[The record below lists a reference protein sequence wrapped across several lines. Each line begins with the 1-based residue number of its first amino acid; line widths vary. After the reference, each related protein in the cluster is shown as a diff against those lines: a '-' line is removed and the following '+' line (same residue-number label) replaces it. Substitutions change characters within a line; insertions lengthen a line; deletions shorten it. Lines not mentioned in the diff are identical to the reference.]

1 MASCWNDARGNGTSL
16 CPDFLGWTFIYLF
29 VHLFTFLGWMLE
41 VVKPAGRATLSDYGL
56 RVDAGRSGNQRWD
69 LGAGRL
75 RGLPV
80 RLGSG
85 RSNRGQRK
93 IPAFVCKKE
102 VGYRAPQHANARQPG
117 LNRVI
122 SSSDDFGRAVFLI
135 YYTTSSSSQTPSLQ
149 EDQCPQRILFLRWLG
164 AAKKVTMNLIKD
176 DFSVLSL
183 RRTSAKTRH
192 QVALKGLLWA
202 QRMRCRCTSKHIP
215 ALGIPCQ
222 SGHLGCT
229 VTNQDKQDHQR
240 CYL

>member
-1 MASCWNDARGNGTSL
+1 MMPGEMEDRSVPISSAEHS
-16 CPDFLGWTFIYLF
+16 FIYLF
-29 VHLFTFLGWMLE
+29 IYLLSWGGCWKLWSLQEERRSAIMGWGWTRGGGAISGGIWQRDAC
-41 VVKPAGRATLSDYGL
+41 VDYPC
-56 RVDAGRSGNQRWD
+56 VW
-69 LGAGRL
+69 
-75 RGLPV
+75 
-80 RLGSG
+80 
-85 RSNRGQRK
+85 
-93 IPAFVCKKE
+93 E
-102 VGYRAPQHANARQPG
+102 VGDQTEGRGKYWHSFAKRRMIIELPNISPKHANTQQPG

-135 YYTTSSSSQTPSLQ
+135 YYTTSSSSQTPSLR
-149 EDQCPQRILFLRWLG
+149 EDQCPQRIQFLQWLG
-164 AAKKVTMNLIKD
+164 TAKKVTMNLIKD

-215 ALGIPCQ
+215 ALGILCQ